1 MKYAEKER
9 RSLYIIGWLLPGI
22 AAVCLL
28 LSKVP
33 GVDLG
38 RLALPCIFHSVTGLR
53 GNQGAAAAFAWR
65 YPAIFVLS
73 SIGALR
79 CGALWVV
86 YGFQQCGIF
95 EQRKIQNRNALP

>member
-1 MKYAEKER
+1 MAAAWDCGGMPAALKGAGSGFGALGAALYLSQR
-9 RSLYIIGWLLPGI
+9 YRSILPR
-22 AAVCLL
+22 V
-28 LSKVP
+28 
-33 GVDLG
+33 
-38 RLALPCIFHSVTGLR
+38 R